1 MLIYAN
7 ISDTESLGKSYLF
20 YACQI
25 FIPWTGNFKVLISLR
40 QSIQKF
46 GSENAI
52 LKPYYCNYKINI
64 ICSVLDRFLKTSIK
78 LKCTNF
84 FQSNASIFV
93 PEILISGKFLAFLI
107 PKNNHYAIWYTLLCW
122 TFVLQWAL
130 ILFF

>member
-7 ISDTESLGKSYLF
+7 ISDTESLRKSYLF

-25 FIPWTGNFKVLISLR
+25 FIPGTANFRVLISLR

-52 LKPYYCNYKINI
+52 LKPYYCDYKINVI
-64 ICSVLDRFLKTSIK
+64 RSVLDRFLKTSIK

-93 PEILISGKFLAFLI
+93 PKFLISGKFLAFLI
-107 PKNNHYAIWYTLLCW
+107 PKNNHYAIWYTLLC
-122 TFVLQWAL
+122 
-130 ILFF
+130 

>member
-25 FIPWTGNFKVLISLR
+25 FIPWTANFKVLISLR

-84 FQSNASIFV
+84 FQSNAVSLSQKF
-93 PEILISGKFLAFLI
+93 LISGKFLAFLI

>member
-7 ISDTESLGKSYLF
+7 ISDTESLRKSYLF

-25 FIPWTGNFKVLISLR
+25 FIPWTANFKVLISLR

-52 LKPYYCNYKINI
+52 LKPYYCDYKINVI
-64 ICSVLDRFLKTSIK
+64 RSVLDRFLKTSIK

-84 FQSNASIFV
+84 FQSLSQIF
-93 PEILISGKFLAFLI
+93 LISGKFLAFLI
-107 PKNNHYAIWYTLLCW
+107 PKNNHYGTHCY
-122 TFVLQWAL
+122 VEH
-130 ILFF
+130 LFFNELSYYFFKLW